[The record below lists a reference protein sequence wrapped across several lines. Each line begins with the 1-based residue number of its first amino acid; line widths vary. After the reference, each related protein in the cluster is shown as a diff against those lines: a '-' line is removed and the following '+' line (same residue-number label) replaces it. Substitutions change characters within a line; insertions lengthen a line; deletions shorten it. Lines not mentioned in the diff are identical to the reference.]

1 MGVVPVINT
10 KGRFVLRAPFVALPE
25 VIYEVIAIR
34 TLADI
39 YADGQDVYKRYYV
52 PVGLIDGRSEP
63 GGTIFDLQAE
73 ISQSPLII
81 TLKGTDSS
89 LIHIPTTYI
98 IESPKTADVNYSRVV
113 VSFDLGNLP
122 DTVSLDSAISNV
134 NSVIAGE
141 LGVTSKAN
149 LHVYSC
155 PTQPTLEQHS
165 LLEAARLG
173 SVKATDNI
181 YTQLQRYKKLSEDL
195 DSKVKVLIS
204 IMREN
209 NLLETI

>member
-10 KGRFVLRAPFVALPE
+10 RGRFVLRAPFVALPE
-25 VIYEVIAIR
+25 VVYEVIAIR
-34 TLADI
+34 SLADI

-52 PVGLIDGRSEP
+52 PVGLIDGSSEP

-149 LHVYSC
+149 LHVYNCS
-155 PTQPTLEQHS
+155 TQPTPEQHN

-195 DSKVKVLIS
+195 DNKVKVLVS
-204 IMREN
+204 IIREN